1 MTPVPT
7 RSSGVMTCLARA
19 RVGRA
24 QWNTQARKEGWFSGE
39 RGRRFMELAFCAEHA
54 RLSPGWLVIN
64 VFGD

>member
-1 MTPVPT
+1 
-7 RSSGVMTCLARA
+7 MTCLARA
-19 RVGRA
+19 RVGHA

-39 RGRRFMELAFCAEHA
+39 RGRRFMELVFCIEHA